1 MNRSL
6 MVMTVVAGF
15 LLAGCR
21 SRSASVLGGEEAA
34 PSVGYDNKPDM
45 EDGLM
50 DRRKR
55 KEAPPAPPRAAKIV
69 MKAEKKSLMD
79 FDAKGGGPGAAG
91 GMANLAVPK
100 QDKAQ
105 DEADDA
111 PSPEPVEGGAASATA
126 PTRAWFPETFLF
138 NPLVVT
144 DAEGK
149 AEVPVRVPDRLTNWR
164 VLALAHSRDGAQA
177 GAVTTFRGTLP
188 AYVDPVVPGFLLA
201 GDEVRLPVQVVNT
214 TEKEVVESLRIEA
227 ANAALEFAA
236 KTVKVPPGGNAVE
249 YATLRADAPGT
260 AVLKAVLGATD
271 AVVRSIPVQPTGKL
285 VEIRKGGSL
294 ANPRDVALEGPE
306 KLDPKSAVARLTVYP
321 GALALLRSELS
332 TASGRDGTAEAAYAL
347 ALGGRADGLLKAL
360 GGEPDAQAI
369 RDLSI
374 IASQRAIR
382 EGMRPSVEASAQ
394 LTEAALSHAQNPV
407 MSRLSER
414 LADYLARA
422 QRPDGT
428 FSGANGW
435 TLQRLLVTTAD
446 CVRALRAGASASTAG
461 RQRAAAATI
470 KASGAFERNIEMVK
484 DAYTAAAILA
494 SGAVQ
499 GTLADKLRDRVRE
512 AVAQNED
519 GSRYLPVEA
528 GVVRADGTVPSTIE
542 STALAVLAL
551 EGDAKATWRADL
563 GATLLAAYSPSWGW
577 GDGKTN
583 LVALR
588 AVLALFKDPVPQQ
601 VKLTLSLD
609 GKVLREGDFNAA
621 QLKDVVTLEAP
632 APDAA
637 GKHTWTVKAEPAVP
651 GLGYALTL
659 VTYVPWDK
667 QDPNK
672 GLELAVALP
681 PDLAV
686 GKGAEV
692 SLEAS
697 APSGSETMRLR
708 HALPAGVQP
717 DRPSLEALLGNGLV
731 QKFRTE
737 DGAVIFDIGP
747 RSPGQIVQLKYR
759 VVPTLAGTLHA
770 GASWIGPVDRPEL
783 AYFVP
788 PAAWTVK

>member
-1 MNRSL
+1 
-6 MVMTVVAGF
+6 MVVSVSVP
-15 LLAGCR
+15 LAGCNMAK
-21 SRSASVLGGEEAA
+21 SANALGGEEAS
-34 PSVGYDNKPDM
+34 PSVALAQPMEKADRAEGSMGKRKSKERPASPAPAYAMSM
-45 EDGLM
+45 ED
-50 DRRKR
+50 
-55 KEAPPAPPRAAKIV
+55 
-69 MKAEKKSLMD
+69 KKSLAN
-79 FDAKGGGPGAAG
+79 FGAKGGGIG
-91 GMANLAVPK
+91 GLGVDGLVAPK
-100 QDKAQ
+100 PAK

-111 PSPEPVEGGAASATA
+111 PSAEPEGAASVADSTVA

-138 NPLVVT
+138 TPLVVT
-144 DAEGK
+144 DAQGK
-149 AEVPVRVPDRLTNWR
+149 AEIPVRVPDRLTNWR
-164 VLALAHSRDGAQA
+164 VLALAHSREGAQA

-214 TEKEVVESLRIEA
+214 TEKEVVEPLKIEV
-227 ANAALEFAA
+227 ANAALEFTA

-249 YATLRADAPGT
+249 YATLRADSPGT
-260 AVLKAVLGATD
+260 AALKATLGLTD
-271 AVVRSIPVQPTGKL
+271 AVVRAIPVHPTGKL
-285 VEIRKGGSL
+285 VEIRKGGTL
-294 ANPRDVALEGPE
+294 ANPRDVPLEGPA
-306 KLDPKSAVARLTVYP
+306 KLDPKSAMARLTVYP

-347 ALGGRADGLLKAL
+347 ALGGRADTLLKAL

-374 IASQRAIR
+374 LASQRAIR

-394 LTEAALSHAQNPV
+394 LTEAALSHPQNPV

-446 CVRALRAGASASTAG
+446 CVRAIRAGAGVSTAG
-461 RQRAAAATI
+461 RQRAAGASI
-470 KASGAFERNIEMVK
+470 KANGAFERNIEMVK

-512 AVAQNED
+512 AVGVNAD
-519 GSRYLPVEA
+519 GSRFLPVES

-542 STALAVLAL
+542 ATALAVLAL
-551 EGDAKATWRADL
+551 EGDTKATWRADL

-583 LVALR
+583 LVALQ
-588 AVLALFKDPVPQQ
+588 AVLAIFKEPVPKQ

-609 GKVLREGDFNAA
+609 GKVLREADFDAA

-637 GKHTWTVKAEPAVP
+637 GMHTWTVKAEPAVP

-659 VTYVPWDK
+659 VTYVPWEK
-667 QDPNK
+667 EDPNK
-672 GLELAVALP
+672 GLELALAQP
-681 PDLAV
+681 ADLAV

-692 SLEAS
+692 TIEAS
-697 APSGSETMRLR
+697 APSGSELMRLR

-717 DRPSLEALLGNGLV
+717 DRPSLEALIGAGTV

-737 DGAVIFDIGP
+737 DGAVIFDLGP
-747 RSPGQIVQLKYR
+747 RSPGQVIQIKYR
-759 VVPTLAGTLHA
+759 VVPTLAGKLHA

-788 PAAWTVK
+788 PSAWTVK